1 MLMANG
7 IDRVAAL
14 RSRSMRTALG
24 LAAAAALL
32 VIASLAAAPARA
44 ADVTLTET
52 GSTLLKPLFDIWV
65 PEYLKSHPGVQIVTA
80 ATGSGAGT
88 MQALSGQV
96 MLGASDAYMSD
107 AEIRANPDFLD
118 IPLAISAQTINY
130 NLPGL
135 STTNLRLDGPT
146 IAGIYTGAI
155 RQWDAPAIKA
165 LNSGVELP
173 HNDIV
178 PVYRKDES
186 GDTFIFTQF
195 LAFST
200 PKWELHKNYGTKID
214 WPTVPGALGVQSNAE
229 TVQMLQATPDSI
241 GYVGISY
248 SADIAAGRLGTA
260 MLKNEAGQ
268 FVLPTRDAIIDGAAS
283 LGVRTPPDERLTLV
297 FAPGENSYP
306 LVNYEYVVVSTKQ
319 TSPEVAAA
327 LRRFL
332 LWAILPS
339 EANEDYLNRVHFVPL
354 PPHIWELS
362 QTQIQSIR

>member
-1 MLMANG
+1 MLMTNG
-7 IDRVAAL
+7 IDRF
-14 RSRSMRTALG
+14 
-24 LAAAAALL
+24 AALL
-32 VIASLAAAPARA
+32 LGIAVLAVAPARA
-44 ADVTLTET
+44 ADLTLTET
-52 GSTLLKPLFDIWV
+52 GSTLLKPLFDVWV
-65 PEYLKSHPGVQIVTA
+65 PEYVKTHPGVQLVTA
-80 ATGSGAGT
+80 GTGSGAGM

-107 AEIRANPDFLD
+107 AQVRANPNFVD
-118 IPLAISAQTINY
+118 IPLAISAQTITY

-135 STTNLRLDGPT
+135 NTINLRLDGPT
-146 IAGIYTGAI
+146 IAGIYTGEI

-165 LNSGVELP
+165 LNPGIELP
-173 HNDIV
+173 HHDIV
-178 PVYRKDES
+178 PVHRKDES

-200 PKWELHKNYGTKID
+200 PAWELNKNYGTKID
-214 WPTVPGALGVQSNAE
+214 WPTVRGALGVQSNDA
-229 TVQMLQATPDSI
+229 TVQTLQATPYSI

-248 SADIAAGRLGTA
+248 SAQVAAGKLGTA
-260 MLKNEAGQ
+260 MLKNEAGK
-268 FVLPTRDAIIDGAAS
+268 FVLPTRDAIVDGAAS

-306 LVNYEYVVVSTKQ
+306 LVNYEYVVVATRQ
-319 TSPEVAAA
+319 PSPEVAAA

-339 EANEDYLNRVHFVPL
+339 EANGDYLERVHFVPL

-362 QTQIQSIR
+362 QAQIQSIR

>member
-1 MLMANG
+1 M
-7 IDRVAAL
+7 IDFFDCIPARVTRLSQAV
-14 RSRSMRTALG
+14 RT
-24 LAAAAALL
+24 LAAASTLLGAATL
-32 VIASLAAAPARA
+32 STAPAHA

-65 PEYLKSHPGVQIVTA
+65 PEYVKNHPGVQIVTA
-80 ATGSGAGT
+80 ATGSGAGM

-96 MLGASDAYMSD
+96 MLGASDAYLSD
-107 AEIRANPDFLD
+107 AQVRAHPDFLD

-135 STTNLRLDGPT
+135 DTINLRLDGPT

-165 LNSGVELP
+165 LNPGVELP

-200 PKWELHKNYGTKID
+200 PTWELRKNYGTKID
-214 WPTVPGALGVQSNAE
+214 WPTVPGAIGAQSNEE
-229 TVQMLQATPDSI
+229 TVQTLKATPYSI

-248 SADIAAGRLGTA
+248 SEEIAAAKLGTA
-260 MLKNEAGQ
+260 MLKNEGGQ
-268 FVLPTRDAIIDGAAS
+268 FVLPTRDAIIDGATS

-306 LVNYEYVVVSTKQ
+306 LVNYEYVVVSTRHAN
-319 TSPEVAAA
+319 PEVAAA

-339 EANEDYLNRVHFVPL
+339 EANEDYLDRVHFVSL

-362 QTQIQSIR
+362 QAQIQSIR